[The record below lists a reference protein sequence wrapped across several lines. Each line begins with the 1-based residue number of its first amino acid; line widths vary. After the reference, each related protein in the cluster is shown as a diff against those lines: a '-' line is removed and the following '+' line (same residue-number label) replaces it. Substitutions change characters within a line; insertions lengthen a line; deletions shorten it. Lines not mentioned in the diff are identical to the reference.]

1 MQFQLQYDR
10 GRDFHLYEVKYS
22 FKHLSIRYGY
32 NMFLDFSQKMNILKR
47 TIHTLSHNVVSSTP
61 CQSRIRNQVS
71 GDRH

>member
-32 NMFLDFSQKMNILKR
+32 NMYNSVTFKKFSSLLLTTTC
-47 TIHTLSHNVVSSTP
+47 TISAY
-61 CQSRIRNQVS
+61 
-71 GDRH
+71 RH